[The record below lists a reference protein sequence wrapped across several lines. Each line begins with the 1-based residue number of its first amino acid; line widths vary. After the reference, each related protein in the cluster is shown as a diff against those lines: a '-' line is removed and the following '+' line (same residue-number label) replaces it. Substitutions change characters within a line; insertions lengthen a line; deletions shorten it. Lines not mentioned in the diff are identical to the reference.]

1 MRYESNGNPAA
12 IGRNAGDIGGASY
25 GMYQMT
31 TASGNAQAF
40 ANKYGGALAG
50 KKAGTKAFDDAWR
63 AEASKNP
70 EKFKQAQHD
79 YIANSHYYPALNK
92 IKSSTGIDF
101 SSYPKVI
108 QDVIWSIGVQHGSG
122 GAASLFKNAGV
133 RAGDSA
139 ETIINKVYNERM
151 KVDKYFSRSSASIK
165 QSVYNR
171 FVREKADALAML
183 RG

>member
-1 MRYESNGNPAA
+1 MKYESNGNPAA

-31 TASGNAQAF
+31 TASGNAQSF

-50 KKAGTKAFDDAWR
+50 KRAGTKAFDDAWKS
-63 AEASKNP
+63 EAAKDP
-70 EKFKQAQHD
+70 ARFKAAQHE
-79 YIANSHYYPALNK
+79 YIANSHYYPALSK
-92 IKSSTGIDF
+92 IKASTGIDF
-101 SSYPKVI
+101 SSYPAVI

-122 GAASLFKNAGV
+122 GASSLFKNAGV

-139 ETIINKVYNERM
+139 RTIIEKVYNERM

-165 QSVYNR
+165 ASVKRR
-171 FVREKADALAML
+171 FASEKADALA
-183 RG
+183 RV